1 MMTIILIPCSNKKTE
16 IEEGEMIPA
25 RDLYAASALFK
36 KTLKYAE
43 QMKPD
48 KIYILSDKYNVVE
61 LNELRGN
68 YDKDLRKESLQER
81 KKWAQDT
88 LEQLQKKGCQ
98 LEKDTFIFLT
108 GEIHYENL
116 IPSMRKHQEPMKGLK
131 IGEKLHWL
139 NERIK

>member
-1 MMTIILIPCSNKKTE
+1 
-16 IEEGEMIPA
+16 MIPA
-25 RDLYAASALFK
+25 RELYAASALFR

-43 QMKPD
+43 QLKPD
-48 KIYILSDKYNVVE
+48 KIFILSDKYHVVE
-61 LNELRGN
+61 LDELRGK
-68 YDKDLRKESLQER
+68 YEKDLRKESLQER
-81 KKWAQDT
+81 KKWAQNT
-88 LEQLQKKGCQ
+88 LKKLQKKGCQ

-116 IPSMRKHQEPMKGLK
+116 ISSMKNHQEPMKGLK